1 MITKKYVFKN
11 EEVIHR
17 HEVRRAYDSPEG
29 RAELVRLLTDLG
41 TFREIHP
48 QEIELRNYGIRKME
62 EIGLL
67 DIETIVDMVDWFFT
81 RPLVARPT
89 AEERGMN
96 ITGDPF
102 EVAEGAI
109 DG

>member
-1 MITKKYVFKN
+1 MITKKYVFSNK
-11 EEVIHR
+11 EVIHR
-17 HEVRRAYDSPEG
+17 HEVRMAYDSPEG

-62 EIGLL
+62 ELGLL
-67 DIETIVDMVDWFFT
+67 DIETIVDMVDWFFE
-81 RPLVARPT
+81 RPLLARAT
-89 AEERGMN
+89 AEEMGMN
-96 ITGDPF
+96 FNGDPLG
-102 EVAEGAI
+102 EAEGDI